1 MVTVTIIPLNGYQK
15 YGYINMNQVGSL
27 GEMFVK
33 YGMIDRCT
41 KESMINKQ
49 SQTARLKLMYAIN
62 FVYFVYIV
70 GFEN

>member
-1 MVTVTIIPLNGYQK
+1 
-15 YGYINMNQVGSL
+15 MNQVGSL

-70 GFEN
+70 KTIQGFENLSILKAHILTR